1 MNTTIELGAY
11 VRTDRFCTVTI
22 DAIFADNED
31 AVKCGYT
38 EPTYTR
44 IDGWE
49 IKALKSL
56 VSLSL
61 IQNTRKSLNL
71 LRDRYTPIRTAY
83 ATCVQALNITIIT
96 STQDRLNLYQAQ
108 AGI

>member
-1 MNTTIELGAY
+1 MTKADLSALRGERGTAMNTTIELGAY

-38 EPTYTR
+38 EPTYTK

-49 IKALKSL
+49 IKGKS
-56 VSLSL
+56 
-61 IQNTRKSLNL
+61 IDCYHMRFAAIRK
-71 LRDRYTPIRTAY
+71 
-83 ATCVQALNITIIT
+83 
-96 STQDRLNLYQAQ
+96 
-108 AGI
+108 GE